1 MPAIHTPESMRQRLV
16 RRNEMVP
23 CKSAFIDTHTPGS
36 HLKDNFSIIGP
47 GVTENTEQVVNIR
60 EPHGFNI
67 GAAGQPPRIKNSL
80 HNHFTA
86 EVFMIHEGSFEIYWG
101 LQGENRV
108 TLHEG
113 DVVSIPTHC
122 FRGFENVGADYGFLF
137 TVLGGDDTGGV
148 EWAPQVFEAA
158 EAHGL
163 VLLEEHGVWDTKQ
176 KPLPEGAK
184 RVKTLTRE
192 EEAGYDNSSQAE
204 MARQI
209 CYAGQRHPASGHP
222 LQAGDFGP
230 IQLYAMIASQNAA
243 IPGGDGF
250 VLLLHEAKPSGGYQA
265 HTRPEKEVLI
275 CHRGQWQVDWSAEGQ
290 SGRFTLKTGDIFSL
304 PGKVSRRLECV
315 GSEKGYLFSVISGD
329 ALADPQ
335 WLSE

>member
-184 RVKTLTRE
+184 RVKTLTHE
-192 EEAGYDNSSQAE
+192 EEAGYDNYSQAE

>member
-184 RVKTLTRE
+184 RVKTLTLE
-192 EEAGYDNSSQAE
+192 EEAGYDNYSQAE

>member
-1 MPAIHTPESMRQRLV
+1 MPATHTSESLRQRLV

-47 GVTENTEQVVNIR
+47 GVTENAEQVVNIR

-80 HNHFTA
+80 HSHFTA
-86 EVFMIHEGSFEIYWG
+86 EVFMIHEGTFEIYWG

-108 TLHEG
+108 TLNAG
-113 DVVSIPTHC
+113 DVVSVPTHC
-122 FRGFENVGADYGFLF
+122 FRGFENVGEDYGFLF

-158 EAHGL
+158 EEHGL
-163 VLLEEHGVWDTKQ
+163 VLLEEQGVWDTNQ
-176 KPLPEGAK
+176 QPLPEGAK
-184 RVKTLTRE
+184 RVRTLTQ
-192 EEAGYDNSSQAE
+192 EEAVRYDHYSPAE

-209 CYAGQRHPASGHP
+209 CYAGQRRPASGHP
-222 LQAGDFGP
+222 LQTGDFGP
-230 IQLYAMIASQNAA
+230 IQLYAMIAPHNAA

-250 VLLLHEAKPSGGYQA
+250 VLLLHESEPGGGRHA

-290 SGRFTLKTGDIFSL
+290 SGRFTLETGDVFSL
-304 PGKVSRRLECV
+304 PENVSRHLECI

-329 ALADPQ
+329 APADPQ
-335 WLSE
+335 WLS

>member
-1 MPAIHTPESMRQRLV
+1 MSAIHTPESMRQRLV

-192 EEAGYDNSSQAE
+192 EEAGYDNYSQAE

>member
-192 EEAGYDNSSQAE
+192 EEAGYDNYSQAE
-204 MARQI
+204 MSRQI

>member
-47 GVTENTEQVVNIR
+47 GVTENTKQVVNIR

-192 EEAGYDNSSQAE
+192 EEAGYDNYSQAE

-230 IQLYAMIASQNAA
+230 IQLYAMIASQNATT
-243 IPGGDGF
+243 PGGDGF

>member
-192 EEAGYDNSSQAE
+192 EEAGYDNYSQAE

-265 HTRPEKEVLI
+265 HTRPENEVLI